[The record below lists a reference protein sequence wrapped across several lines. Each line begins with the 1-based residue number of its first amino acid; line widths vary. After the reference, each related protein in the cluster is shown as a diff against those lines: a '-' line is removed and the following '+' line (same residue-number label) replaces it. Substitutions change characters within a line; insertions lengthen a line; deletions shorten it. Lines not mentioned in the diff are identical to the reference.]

1 MKLKNLFFFG
11 LLFLNSCIGGTEE
24 KTHSEKN
31 HTKKL
36 IDTNSTINKDG
47 ILVQH
52 EESSSSDNYES
63 YQIKTE
69 TTTESSY
76 ETNSSYQTKTED
88 FLSSVEDNK
97 SSSGSENQN
106 RYNIRAPKP
115 CDRKYQLLR
124 LSHNVNTSANEYLP
138 CYDVRNKELYFTGM
152 DRTGFFNHKIDFTKT
167 REFGG
172 EDVFVSKMQDGLF
185 SNAIPV
191 KSVNTNGHESINQ
204 ILRDGSLILSG
215 NYQENIGPGNDENGS
230 ATEDI
235 FQAFKN
241 GSGYRLFHFEE
252 PVNSIYTEIDGFMPE
267 LKDII
272 LFSSDR
278 PKGIGAYHKKGWMW
292 NSNYW
297 GNTDI
302 YVAFSENG
310 NWSSTINL
318 GSVVNTPFAERTP
331 YLSPDG
337 LTLYLSSNGHK
348 EASSDMDIYYFKR
361 KDKNNWTEWD
371 GPYCCN
377 SLNSNK
383 DDWGYKEFGELAFFS
398 RSEELKF
405 IPTAKARN
413 GTGFVFETNF
423 RSGYTIN
430 GAQSG
435 SFKAKEQTD
444 IFMAQSPLKPSFT
457 LPDAL
462 FDVDKSEIRK
472 DLLAVFSE
480 KLLDVIKMN
489 SPINIRLEGYTDS
502 QGTEEHNKD
511 LSIRRAET
519 VKQIILESGFSPDK
533 ISILG
538 FGSSKPIDSN
548 TTESGRQKN
557 RRVEVYFE

>member
-1 MKLKNLFFFG
+1 MS
-11 LLFLNSCIGGTEE
+11 LL
-24 KTHSEKN
+24 
-31 HTKKL
+31 
-36 IDTNSTINKDG
+36 
-47 ILVQH
+47 
-52 EESSSSDNYES
+52 
-63 YQIKTE
+63 
-69 TTTESSY
+69 
-76 ETNSSYQTKTED
+76 
-88 FLSSVEDNK
+88 
-97 SSSGSENQN
+97 
-106 RYNIRAPKP
+106 
-115 CDRKYQLLR
+115 
-124 LSHNVNTSANEYLP
+124 
-138 CYDVRNKELYFTGM
+138 
-152 DRTGFFNHKIDFTKT
+152 
-167 REFGG
+167 
-172 EDVFVSKMQDGLF
+172 
-185 SNAIPV
+185 
-191 KSVNTNGHESINQ
+191 
-204 ILRDGSLILSG
+204 
-215 NYQENIGPGNDENGS
+215 
-230 ATEDI
+230 
-235 FQAFKN
+235 
-241 GSGYRLFHFEE
+241 
-252 PVNSIYTEIDGFMPE
+252 
-267 LKDII
+267 
-272 LFSSDR
+272 
-278 PKGIGAYHKKGWMW
+278 
-292 NSNYW
+292 
-297 GNTDI
+297 
-302 YVAFSENG
+302 
-310 NWSSTINL
+310 
-318 GSVVNTPFAERTP
+318 
-331 YLSPDG
+331 
-337 LTLYLSSNGHK
+337 
-348 EASSDMDIYYFKR
+348 
-361 KDKNNWTEWD
+361 
-371 GPYCCN
+371 
-377 SLNSNK
+377 
-383 DDWGYKEFGELAFFS
+383 FFS